1 MKTARKINKEGQKKD
16 QLKRTHAQTKNRPI
30 KHKNKINSNKTK
42 QKQAK
47 QTSKGEQ
54 GKKNTKI
61 NK

>member
-42 QKQAK
+42 
-47 QTSKGEQ
+47 TSKTNKQ
-54 GKKNTKI
+54 RRARKKKYK